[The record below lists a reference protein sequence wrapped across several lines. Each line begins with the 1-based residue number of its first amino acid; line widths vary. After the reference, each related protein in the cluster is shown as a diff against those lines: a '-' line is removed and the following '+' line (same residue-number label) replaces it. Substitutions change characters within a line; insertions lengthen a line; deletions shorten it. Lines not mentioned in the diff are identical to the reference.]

1 MVGVIEIGLGLVF
14 CFLDYSAA
22 RVVLGLWGAVVGYFA
37 GALLY
42 LLARTQVSE
51 PITWLLQRLQ
61 AALRP

>member
-1 MVGVIEIGLGLVF
+1 MRPRRGSIQGINSLLLIV
-14 CFLDYSAA
+14 
-22 RVVLGLWGAVVGYFA
+22 FA

-51 PITWLLQRLQ
+51 PITWLLQRRQ